1 MTAWPA
7 ADGIN
12 VRDAL
17 TLQDIA
23 RDYGRYYD
31 LWFKD
36 GTYYARFITAGK
48 PLEADT
54 PAGLESAIRADAWRR
69 TAS

>member
-17 TLQDIA
+17 TLQDII
-23 RDYGRYYD
+23 D
-31 LWFKD
+31 LWRAYYHIEYAGGMYRATRPD
-36 GTYYARFITAGK
+36 GYVL
-48 PLEADT
+48 PEADT
-54 PAGLESAIRADAWRR
+54 PAGLESAIRADWARWGAR
-69 TAS
+69 